1 MFSKTTEYAFRA
13 AVFLC
18 EAGGKR
24 VPAQDIAEATKV
36 SVRYMSKVLQTMS
49 DAGLIESQR
58 GPTGGFW
65 LAQDPDTVTLLDVI
79 RATEPIERIRECPL
93 GLKEHC
99 DTLCPLHRTL
109 DDLARITEE
118 RLGSTTLKSLM
129 RESVVPL
136 GISIRS

>member
-18 EAGGKR
+18 EAKGKR
-24 VPAQDIAEATKV
+24 VPAQEIAEATKV

-49 DAGLIESQR
+49 DAGLINSQR

-65 LAQDPDTVTLLDVI
+65 LARDPEEVSLLDVI
-79 RATEPIERIRECPL
+79 QATEPIERICECPL
-93 GLKEHC
+93 GLQEHC
-99 DTLCPLHRTL
+99 EQLCPLHRTL

-118 RLGSTTLKSLM
+118 RLGSTSLKSLM
-129 RESVVPL
+129 REPVVPL
-136 GISIRS
+136 GIKISR